1 MVGTQPWCG
10 LAHRPGT
17 IPQEQKGSLAVSL
30 KTNSLP
36 WKLEE
41 ASPAAVP
48 ETDWGMEPEQHFCIF
63 LSFLVFSNT
72 SGVFPAALYPDLYA
86 LPCPWMLLSFAP
98 CPWATVFS
106 SMPHTP
112 AVLILGP
119 RARHFPDPWAPSA
132 WRGCHTS
139 GRHLSSDEGK
149 EWVSDQT
156 TLDNDRSPRAR
167 MGDFDSGTSM
177 GT

>member
-1 MVGTQPWCG
+1 MVGNQPWCG

-36 WKLEE
+36 WKLAE

-72 SGVFPAALYPDLYA
+72 SGVFPAALYPELYS
-86 LPCPWMLLSFAP
+86 LPCPWMLLR
-98 CPWATVFS
+98 PWTTLFS

-112 AVLILGP
+112 AVFTLGP
-119 RARHFPDPWAPSA
+119 RAKAFS
-132 WRGCHTS
+132 
-139 GRHLSSDEGK
+139 
-149 EWVSDQT
+149 
-156 TLDNDRSPRAR
+156 
-167 MGDFDSGTSM
+167 
-177 GT
+177 